1 MSDFAALDLKIIQIN
16 QRLKVAQL
24 GVQLERRGSRLAL
37 RSTLPPRPGSDRLR
51 PTQQRLSLGIPATT
65 AGLKQAEQEAKVLAL
80 KLMQNT
86 FEWRDYDHAI
96 DGKRLTDLELSQQID
111 AFEQEFFAATHR
123 TQKPASAKTTW
134 RGAYEPYLRKLETIA
149 RENPSFSLSEAIGK
163 TLQSID
169 AQSRSRQIGVI
180 ALVAFATFMQL
191 EIADDLKGKYA
202 GNQGLDRLKK
212 KRELPTDD
220 QILHHWNQI
229 PNPKWKYVYGVM
241 AAFGLRNHEVFFC
254 NYGDLL
260 KGENQVQVLSTTKT
274 GSHEVWAFHPEW
286 VDQFELR
293 SPLLPDVNTSLE
305 TTTLQTVGQ
314 RVTAQFRRYNIPF
327 SPYDL
332 RHAWAVRTI
341 HVGLP
346 DTVAAKMM
354 GHSVTVHTKT
364 YHQWLTRRDQQAAV
378 NAALSRSVSN
388 SI

>member
-24 GVQLERRGSRLAL
+24 NVQLERRGSRLAL

-80 KLMQNT
+80 KLIQNT

-96 DGKRLTDLELSQQID
+96 DGKRLTNLELSQQID

-123 TQKPASAKTTW
+123 IQKPASAKTTW

-149 RENPSFSLSEAIGK
+149 RANPSFSLSEAIGK

-169 AQSRSRQIGVI
+169 SQSRSRQIGVI

-212 KRELPTDD
+212 TRELPTDD

-378 NAALSRSVSN
+378 NAALSRSTFN
-388 SI
+388 QI

>member
-24 GVQLERRGSRLAL
+24 GVQLERRGNRLAL

-80 KLMQNT
+80 KLMQNS

-96 DGKRLTDLELSQQID
+96 DGKRLTNLELSQQID
-111 AFEQEFFAATHR
+111 AFEKEFFAATHR
-123 TQKPASAKTTW
+123 TQKPASARTSW
-134 RGAYEPYLRKLETIA
+134 RGAYEPYLRKLEAIVL
-149 RENPSFSLSEAIGK
+149 ENPSFSLSEAIGK

-169 AQSRSRQIGVI
+169 PQSRSRQIGVI

-191 EIADDLKGKYA
+191 EIANDLKGKYA

-212 KRELPTDD
+212 TRELPTDD

-254 NYGDLL
+254 DYGDLL

-378 NAALSRSVSN
+378 NAALSRSISN